1 MLNMSGFA
9 FKNFYFILTPMEM
22 EKIFKEYHLMSC
34 TSVPLDYTETP
45 ISELTDAYSAL
56 HAKLSAGEKIIYSDD
71 WRLFPSFEVTNDL
84 SLCPYNEPHIYDGK
98 KRKSPNFDLSVPRLE
113 PFTLTIYGGKLCKC
127 FAQFEENTVG
137 YSLCVPY
144 KQRVYREDDSY
155 YTEDIESEIFE
166 ELRKRIMAATKPLK
180 VELYGKTLNTGIRIS
195 ENAKKYAQN
204 YYFFDLYCV
213 KIL

>member
-1 MLNMSGFA
+1 MVNMSGVA
-9 FKNFYFILTPMEM
+9 FKNFYFILTPLEM
-22 EKIFKEYHLMSC
+22 EKILEGYHLMSC
-34 TSVPLDYTETP
+34 ASVPLSYTETP

-56 HAKLSAGEKIIYSDD
+56 YSKLSAGEKIIHADD
-71 WRLFPSFEVTNDL
+71 WRLYPSFKVTNDL
-84 SLCPYNEPHIYDGK
+84 SLCSYNEPHIYDGK
-98 KRKSPNFDLSVPRLE
+98 KRKRPNFDLSVPRLE
-113 PFTLTIYGGKLCKC
+113 PFTLTIYCGKLCKC

-137 YSLCVPY
+137 YSLGVSY
-144 KQRVYREDDSY
+144 RRRVYREDDSY

-166 ELRKRIMAATKPLK
+166 GLCKRIMAATKPLK

-204 YYFFDLYCV
+204 YYFFDLYGV

>member
-1 MLNMSGFA
+1 MLNMSGVA
-9 FKNFYFILTPMEM
+9 FKNFYFILTPLEM
-22 EKIFKEYHLMSC
+22 EKILEGYHLMSC
-34 TSVPLDYTETP
+34 ASVPLSYTETP

-56 HAKLSAGEKIIYSDD
+56 YSKLSAGEKIIHADD
-71 WRLFPSFEVTNDL
+71 WRLFPSFKVTNDL

-98 KRKSPNFDLSVPRLE
+98 KRKSPNFDLRVPGLE
-113 PFTLTIYGGKLCKC
+113 RFALLIHEGKLCKNFINC
-127 FAQFEENTVG
+127 DENTVG
-137 YSLCVPY
+137 YSLYVPY

-166 ELRKRIMAATKPLK
+166 GLRKRIMAATKPLK